1 MAATTQTQRIFEVT
15 AVVALWIA
23 FGIVLHL
30 SVNVYLLLGIPLTAA
45 FQWGVRRQPVRAL
58 WVREAMPFR
67 LGAAGCAMA
76 VALAAYPCYRLAKS
90 LRAGGHSAE
99 PLWCLAAVAGALA
112 AAYALQNF
120 RRDNFRHLGF
130 CLGTAG
136 LLGIVIMI
144 VSVLKMGMA
153 HRGFEARASEGLT
166 TMLLY
171 VPLVFVQEEVT
182 FRGAFDS
189 HVQHPGDGRGGLTAV
204 VVSALWGLWH
214 IPLLLGQ
221 KPLLLLVP
229 GLLAVHIVI
238 GLPLSIA
245 WRRSGNLFVP
255 GVTHALVDAVR
266 NALLL

>member
-1 MAATTQTQRIFEVT
+1 
-15 AVVALWIA
+15 
-23 FGIVLHL
+23 
-30 SVNVYLLLGIPLTAA
+30 
-45 FQWGVRRQPVRAL
+45 
-58 WVREAMPFR
+58 
-67 LGAAGCAMA
+67 
-76 VALAAYPCYRLAKS
+76 
-90 LRAGGHSAE
+90 
-99 PLWCLAAVAGALA
+99 
-112 AAYALQNF
+112 
-120 RRDNFRHLGF
+120 
-130 CLGTAG
+130 
-136 LLGIVIMI
+136 
-144 VSVLKMGMA
+144 
-153 HRGFEARASEGLT
+153 
-166 TMLLY
+166 MLLY